1 MTARPADPLPETVR
15 DTLSVTD
22 TPQQMATFDH
32 PRGPETT
39 IAALADPHL
48 SPTAHGSIKAYHRGE
63 QRLAT
68 ALADANRRNV
78 DVTVIAGDLTKDGEW
93 AEYELAT
100 RLLSGNPEPTIV
112 VPGNHDVAY
121 DGDRGPVPD
130 GSAFAAWRGQ
140 SEFPHTHTSGACELL
155 AIDSTRTDGT
165 TKVGGA
171 IDPETR
177 RWVTTLSEER
187 DRRIAVCHH
196 PLSPVPEPLD
206 EALPEQSYQLDNP
219 RVVADELAAAG
230 TDLVLTG
237 HVHWPYAG
245 TYRGLNVVGI
255 PSVSSFPPAYLL
267 VRVTPTGTSV
277 SLVPLAGQTGL
288 TEAYELA
295 AADENRGN
303 AIQNA
308 VSTGYFEQ
316 LLNEKHE
323 ANEPNSVLGVR

>member
-1 MTARPADPLPETVR
+1 MPARPAQPLPETVR
-15 DTLSVTD
+15 DALSATD

-39 IAALADPHL
+39 IAVLADPHL
-48 SPTAHGSIKAYHRGE
+48 SPTAHGSIKAYHRSE

-68 ALADANRRNV
+68 ALADADRRNV

-100 RLLSGNPEPTIV
+100 RLLSGSPEPTIV

-130 GSAFAAWRGQ
+130 GTAFAAWCGQ
-140 SEFPHTHTSGACELL
+140 SEFPRAQRVGEYQLL

-171 IDPETR
+171 VDPTTR
-177 RWVTTLSEER
+177 RWLTTLSDER

-196 PLSPVPEPLD
+196 PLSPVPDPLD
-206 EALPEQSYQLDNP
+206 EALPEQSYQLDNA

-230 TDLVLTG
+230 ADLVLTG

-245 TYRGLNVVGI
+245 KYRGLNVVGI

-267 VRVTPTGTSV
+267 VRVTPAGTSV

-295 AADENRGN
+295 AADDNRGK

-308 VSTGYFEQ
+308 VSTGYFDP
-316 LLNEKHE
+316 LLDERAE
-323 ANEPNSVLGVR
+323 ANGTPSALGVR